1 MLTLTITLKGTEHQ
15 ITLAFNSMETRDAAA
30 RSINDMSQNSAI
42 QFVQVEDDYG
52 QMATWERNSMLAS
65 LLTDA
70 ALHWKF
76 RNKMTIIRA
85 EAELALNQELG
96 QRPDLKFLVGG
107 ARAEFGS
114 K

>member
-15 ITLAFNSMETRDAAA
+15 IVLVFNSMETRDAAA
-30 RSINDMSQNSAI
+30 RIINDMSQNPAI
-42 QFVQVEDDYG
+42 QFVQVEDDHG
-52 QMATWERNSMLAS
+52 QMATWERGSMLAS
-65 LLTDA
+65 VLMDPQQ
-70 ALHWKF
+70 HWKF

-114 K
+114 R